1 MIRFVLIALF
11 ALVLHFSG
19 NCQPAFSSAVPH
31 STAAP
36 AWSPSASGSRLAVDY
51 AAKKLYIH
59 TGSAWLEY
67 EQGIDQIT
75 GSVAPA
81 YTPAAGQSLWAVNAV
96 PELYHYSGG
105 AWHCIGCE
113 VAISTDATLTGDG
126 TDGSPLDI
134 AQQGAT
140 TGQVLKWDGDAWSP
154 EDDLNTGTTYYGGG
168 AIEIVNDTI
177 DIAQQGATAGQVL
190 KWDGDAWSPAND
202 SVGGGSSDNDAA
214 GVIRGELQGSTNS
227 VQTIIWTF
235 LTGANHAIRYF
246 DTVYVDPASNELVV
260 QYPATTNVMT
270 FMSQVDEQFSK
281 YGIICGG
288 ASVGT
293 TEARFIMYR
302 LSPRYIVMVGNGT
315 TWTQATNTTGGAT
328 IAYDSSS
335 GIFTINTTNDNAV
348 LTDAQSQ
355 GSISNIVYGST
366 TTSGNFNATGMYFAK
381 YVYSPRG
388 FYEMKFALVDYAGT
402 KRTGSA
408 TTSEYLLINFTPAF
422 TNLEIRTFD
431 SRTSQQNKNFWN
443 SSNIWLRGLFE

>member
-1 MIRFVLIALF
+1 MA
-11 ALVLHFSG
+11 
-19 NCQPAFSSAVPH
+19 QPAFNAGVPH
-31 STAAP
+31 TNTTLN
-36 AWSPSASGSRLAVDY
+36 WSPSASGSRIAVDY
-51 AAKKLYIH
+51 SARKIYIH
-59 TGSAWLEY
+59 NGTSWLEY

-96 PELYHYSGG
+96 PELYYYTGSAWVCMSCQSG
-105 AWHCIGCE
+105 I
-113 VAISTDATLTGDG
+113 VTDTTLTGDG
-126 TDGSPLDI
+126 TDGNPLGI

-235 LTGANHAIRYF
+235 LTGANHAYRYF
-246 DTVYVDPASNELVV
+246 DTVYVDGTTNELVV
-260 QYPATTNVMT
+260 KYPATPNVIS
-270 FMSQVDEQFSK
+270 FISQVDEQFAK

-288 ASVGT
+288 ASVST
-293 TEARFIMYR
+293 TEARFALYR
-302 LSPRYIVMVGNGT
+302 LSPRYITMVGNGT

-328 IAYDSSS
+328 IAYDSGT
-335 GIFTINTTNDNAV
+335 GIFTINTTNDWAV
-348 LTDAQSQ
+348 ITDAQSQ
-355 GSISNIVYGST
+355 GSISNIMYGST
-366 TTSGNFNATGMYFAK
+366 TTSGVFNASGMYFAK

-388 FYEMKFALVDYAGT
+388 FYEMKFALVASDGT

-408 TTSEYLLINFTPAF
+408 ATNEYLLINFTPAF
-422 TNLEIRTFD
+422 VQIELRTFD
-431 SRTSQQNKNFWN
+431 SRTSQQNKNFWS
-443 SSNIWLRGLFE
+443 SSNVWLRGLFE